1 MRLKLIA
8 DANFQYS
15 EAENLK
21 DVLKKNPSVTMTPAD
36 VVLLVS
42 RSKDQMVFMHR
53 PTELNLETLPG
64 AGARKGTAI
73 AYHSERVRL
82 SRSTW
87 NPLMLQNYANSV
99 GIELDGLRR
108 FEEIHEQTQQ
118 IKQAPRPSRR
128 SKPGKVVSISAHR
141 KAA

>member
-21 DVLKKNPSVTMTPAD
+21 DVLKKNPSVSLSPSD
-36 VVLLVS
+36 VVCLVS
-42 RSKDQMVFMHR
+42 KSKDQLVFMHR
-53 PTELNLETLPG
+53 PTELNLSALQG
-64 AGARKGTAI
+64 GGARKGTAI

-87 NPLMLQNYANSV
+87 NPLMLQDYANSV
-99 GIELDGLRR
+99 GINLDGLQR
-108 FEEIHEQTQQ
+108 FEAIHEHTQQ

-128 SKPGKVVSISAHR
+128 GKSGKVVQLSTQR